1 MLKAGMGNWECGI
14 GNVEKVS
21 QQKGVSTEI
30 EKKTFFTH
38 RTWNCDLSFL
48 RFSQFG
54 IVSVE
59 SWWYLLW
66 LDVSQVPW
74 K

>member
-1 MLKAGMGNWECGI
+1 MGNGELGMGNWEWGI
-14 GNVEKVS
+14 GNVEKVY

-38 RTWNCDLSFL
+38 RTCNFDLSFL
-48 RFSQFG
+48 QFSQFG

-59 SWWYLLW
+59 SW
-66 LDVSQVPW
+66 
-74 K
+74 